1 MAILS
6 FLSRGGAVIGLILL
20 IVALLKQLIVVVGVL
35 LAVVKLAIIVVFV
48 AVLVMI
54 GLAIYRDHCRRKS
67 DMPNA

>member
-35 LAVVKLAIIVVFV
+35 LAVVKPSL
-48 AVLVMI
+48 
-54 GLAIYRDHCRRKS
+54 
-67 DMPNA
+67 

>member
-48 AVLVMI
+48 AVMVMI
-54 GLAIYRDHCRRKS
+54 ALAIYREHCRRKQDIS
-67 DMPNA
+67 GA